1 MAMQIFF
8 HMCTCILVYAH
19 KLNPKSAR
27 RKIRMANFNPH
38 QVSGLLC
45 LAIGVF
51 TLYRLP
57 TLITASKSAPSSSSV
72 PTSQN
77 LLPNSSRSLPSLHN
91 HNHYPLTTARSFLS
105 LPPTMS
111 CPPSSSSDVPDAF
124 VPTRTAP
131 PPAAQSSTATQS
143 SASLLLLLSTPAVL
157 LPLVGTIFGAVCQV
171 SSRIVYIFKFKK
183 LEKLADEY
191 LIFYLKTYN
200 LV

>member
-1 MAMQIFF
+1 
-8 HMCTCILVYAH
+8 
-19 KLNPKSAR
+19 
-27 RKIRMANFNPH
+27 MANSNFSPH

-91 HNHYPLTTARSFLS
+91 HTHYPLTTARSFLS

-131 PPAAQSSTATQS
+131 SPAAQSST
-143 SASLLLLLSTPAVL
+143 SLLLLLSTPAVL

-171 SSRIVYIFKFKK
+171 SSRIFQIFKFKK
-183 LEKLADEY
+183 VKR
-191 LIFYLKTYN
+191 
-200 LV
+200 

>member
-1 MAMQIFF
+1 MKYVWYMWIFR
-8 HMCTCILVYAH
+8 HSHICGLA
-19 KLNPKSAR
+19 NS
-27 RKIRMANFNPH
+27 NFNPH

-57 TLITASKSAPSSSSV
+57 TLITASKSAPSSNSV
-72 PTSQN
+72 PTSEN

-111 CPPSSSSDVPDAF
+111 CPPSSSSDVPDGF

-131 PPAAQSSTATQS
+131 PPAAQSST
-143 SASLLLLLSTPAVL
+143 SLLLLLSTPAVL

-171 SSRIVYIFKFKK
+171 SSRFF
-183 LEKLADEY
+183 
-191 LIFYLKTYN
+191 
-200 LV
+200 

>member
-1 MAMQIFF
+1 MRINWIQ
-8 HMCTCILVYAH
+8 
-19 KLNPKSAR
+19 NPHIE
-27 RKIRMANFNPH
+27 KIQMANFNFSPH

-57 TLITASKSAPSSSSV
+57 TLITASKSAPSSNSV
-72 PTSQN
+72 PTLQN
-77 LLPNSSRSLPSLHN
+77 LPPNSSRSLPALHN

-111 CPPSSSSDVPDAF
+111 CPPSSSSDVLDGF

-131 PPAAQSSTATQS
+131 PPAAQSSTADKS
-143 SASLLLLLSTPAVL
+143 STSLLLLLSTPAVL

-171 SSRIVYIFKFKK
+171 SSRI
-183 LEKLADEY
+183 L
-191 LIFYLKTYN
+191 
-200 LV
+200 

>member
-1 MAMQIFF
+1 MANF
-8 HMCTCILVYAH
+8 
-19 KLNPKSAR
+19 
-27 RKIRMANFNPH
+27 NFNPH

-57 TLITASKSAPSSSSV
+57 TLITASKSAPSSYSV

-77 LLPNSSRSLPSLHN
+77 LLPESSRSLPALHN

-111 CPPSSSSDVPDAF
+111 CPPSSSSDVLDGF

-131 PPAAQSSTATQS
+131 PPAAQSSTAARSSTADKSSTAAQS
-143 SASLLLLLSTPAVL
+143 STSLLLLLSTPAVL

-171 SSRIVYIFKFKK
+171 SSRI
-183 LEKLADEY
+183 L
-191 LIFYLKTYN
+191 
-200 LV
+200 